1 MTRQESIAS
10 YLEYVNNIIQEFA
23 KTQDIIDDGEVTPE
37 RVHTAMANHFVVS
50 SALNAEYQRIKWEHR
65 TLELDYQAWH
75 DKKLDEARTTLIAVY
90 QEELKSAAATKSK
103 GSLVKPSVSEYGVQ
117 LRLDNAD
124 EFRTRTLEL
133 DQSEAKM
140 RFMLRMVEML
150 DRQYSI
156 LQSISS
162 NMRAE
167 MRTLGMDADMS
178 TISEEVLR
186 RRATRTR

>member
-1 MTRQESIAS
+1 MNRTEAIAS
-10 YLEYVNNIIQEFA
+10 YLEYVNSIITEFS
-23 KTQDIIDDGEVTPE
+23 KTQDIINNGDVTPE

-50 SALNAEYQRIKWEHR
+50 AALNAEYQRVKWEHR
-65 TLELDYQAWH
+65 LLELDYQSWY
-75 DKKLDEARTTLIAVY
+75 DEKLDEARTTLIETYKV
-90 QEELKSAAATKSK
+90 ELKQAEATKSK

-117 LRLDNAD
+117 LRLDNPE
-124 EFRTRTLEL
+124 EFQSKTLEL
-133 DQSEAKM
+133 DQAEAKM

-167 MRTLGMDADMS
+167 MRTLGMDAAMS
-178 TISEEVLR
+178 NISEEVLTR
-186 RRATRTR
+186 RTTRVK